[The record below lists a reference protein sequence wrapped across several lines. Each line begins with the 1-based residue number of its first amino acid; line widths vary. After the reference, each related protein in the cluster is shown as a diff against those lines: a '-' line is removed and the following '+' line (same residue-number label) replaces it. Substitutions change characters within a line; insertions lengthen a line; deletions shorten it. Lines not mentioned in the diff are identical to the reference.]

1 MRFRISSFVVAA
13 VIAASGAGPLAQ
25 AGKPAGAATPQEAV
39 AALQKASA
47 AGDILQA
54 LPVISPAGLKELA
67 NEGVTGLLMVIA
79 FSDPD
84 DPMPGGAKPSKAELD
99 AKRKQYKQ
107 AVDLATQV
115 MKPYG
120 LDTLFGKPVMS
131 DDTQKVLNAALDKAD
146 NAALVSSL
154 YASMVKM
161 APLLGMKQTP
171 KPEPF
176 MKPGPVT
183 DYKITGDKA
192 TAQNLAETMNF
203 VRIGGRWYVE
213 APSTGGPGGS
223 NGPSASSASA
233 TPSAAPAGQAPAAAP
248 RAAAAG
254 KTPEIVVGG
263 IQIARVAIA
272 DSDFSGKP
280 FHADNGTTMVL
291 WVKMPAGQGLIE
303 LDEDES
309 VLQSVTDDKGSNIGG
324 KFGSFPNEF
333 KDGSGGIIE
342 VQSSGFP
349 AAGATAIL
357 AEGSLAMS
365 VATGTRKTRV
375 AKVSLQDNAK
385 LTLLKT
391 PIVVAEVKT
400 EDDSQTFTLK
410 LPRSVMNEIKAV
422 AFFDAKGGALEGRQT
437 GSGYMND
444 EAEMQLTV
452 KTAAKVVTLEFEM
465 WQGLK
470 TIKVPFKLKA
480 GLGLE

>member
-1 MRFRISSFVVAA
+1 MRFRISSFVLAA
-13 VIAASGAGPLAQ
+13 LIAVSGAGPQAQ

-39 AALQKASA
+39 ATLQKASA
-47 AGDILQA
+47 AGDLLQA
-54 LPVISPAGLKELA
+54 LPVISPSGLRQLA
-67 NEGVTGLLMVIA
+67 DEGVTGLLMVIA

-99 AKRKQYKQ
+99 AKRTKYKQ

-115 MKPYG
+115 LKPYG
-120 LDTLFGKPVMS
+120 LDTLFGKPVLS

-154 YASMVKM
+154 YASLAKM

-176 MKPGPVT
+176 MKAGTVS
-183 DYKITGDKA
+183 DYKINGDKA

-203 VRIGGRWYVE
+203 VKIGGRWYVE
-213 APSTGGPGGS
+213 PPSTGGPGGS
-223 NGPSASSASA
+223 GASSASSAAPLS
-233 TPSAAPAGQAPAAAP
+233 APAGQAPAAAP

-263 IQIARVAIA
+263 IQVARVAVA
-272 DSDFSGKP
+272 DSDFSAKP
-280 FHADNGTTMVL
+280 FHADNGTTIVL
-291 WVKMPAGQGLIE
+291 WIKMPAGQGLIE
-303 LDEDES
+303 IDEDES
-309 VLQSVTDDKGSNIGG
+309 VLESVTDDKGSNIGG
-324 KFGSFPNEF
+324 KFASFPDEF
-333 KDGSGGIIE
+333 KDGSGGIIDIE
-342 VQSSGFP
+342 SSGF
-349 AAGATAIL
+349 AGAGATAIL
-357 AEGSLAMS
+357 AEGSLALS

-375 AKVSLQDNAK
+375 AKVSLQDNGK
-385 LTLLKT
+385 LTLGKT
-391 PIVVAEVKT
+391 PIVIAEVQT
-400 EDDSQTFTLK
+400 QDDSQSFTLK

-452 KTAAKVVTLEFEM
+452 KTTAKVVTLEFEM
-465 WQGLK
+465 WQGLRA
-470 TIKVPFKLKA
+470 IKVPFKVKA
-480 GLGLE
+480 GLGLD